1 MSEATCPPAQSAQRE
16 SAVGKPGAARH
27 HASLGV
33 AWPAT
38 AQMHDQPALRA
49 ECRYAGTEGMAFTCA
64 QELALGTELIL
75 WVGLPGGDDVD
86 GDVWTDFSL
95 RVIDTTTAA
104 AGFGMTCV
112 YRRMP
117 PQTMARLLVA
127 YQAALAAAVTAAVE
141 RPKPL
146 ATDAQPTAASL
157 PQTTAASLPSSP
169 VQAPAPLVKPRPEVV
184 ATKAPT
190 LTAALTSGAM
200 AVEWHLERLVACG
213 SAAQPLMQHFGTL
226 DAPVM
231 QALFQKAHDRL
242 ADVNLSP
249 IVRRKL
255 YACFVEMVRNA
266 HAHAAALTLDA
277 PQRSAAP
284 LTAVSLQ
291 LPTDP
296 SGGVGGWV
304 TTANVMAAH
313 DMARLQGMAQALNT
327 MAPAALA
334 QAYRQSMDDI
344 SAGPSPAEA
353 PGFGWLTL
361 AREASAPVQVQCSVD
376 PGTQAWAPAYLVVK
390 VQI

>member
-1 MSEATCPPAQSAQRE
+1 MSEATCPPAQAAQRG
-16 SAVGKPGAARH
+16 SVAGKQGAARH

-49 ECRYAGTEGMAFTCA
+49 ECRYAGTEGMAFTCG
-64 QELALGTELIL
+64 QELAIGTELIL

-127 YQAALAAAVTAAVE
+127 YQAALAAAVSAAVE

-146 ATDAQPTAASL
+146 AADAPPTAVSL
-157 PQTTAASLPSSP
+157 PPAAI
-169 VQAPAPLVKPRPEVV
+169 QAPAPLVKPRPEVAAV
-184 ATKAPT
+184 KAPT

-226 DAPVM
+226 DAAVM

-249 IVRRKL
+249 VVRRKL

-266 HAHAAALTLDA
+266 HAHAALLTLDT
-277 PQRSAAP
+277 PQRTAAP

-304 TTANVMAAH
+304 TTANVLAAH
-313 DMARLQGMAQALNT
+313 DVARLQGMAQALN
-327 MAPAALA
+327 ALQPAALA
-334 QAYRQSMDDI
+334 QAYRQSMDNMG
-344 SAGPSPAEA
+344 AGPSPTVA